1 MQASRTK
8 RRELDE
14 FRAEE
19 TFHRREWMVQR
30 MGWLVLALLL
40 IAACAGLLG
49 NGPLAH
55 QRIATRTGL
64 LLLDRFARR
73 DGPTQ
78 WRVEPNAD
86 ANERAAL
93 KVRISS
99 QLLEHFEIV
108 AITPNPVDQAISAN
122 SVVFT
127 FHVVAPGSHIVFH
140 VEPQHV
146 GWNAGQFQIGD
157 SAPVLVR
164 QFVYP

>member
-1 MQASRTK
+1 MQASRDK

-19 TFHRREWMVQR
+19 IFHLREWMVQR
-30 MGWLVLALLL
+30 MGWFVLALLL

-55 QRIATRTGL
+55 QSIATPKGS

-78 WRVEPNAD
+78 WRVEPSAD
-86 ANERAAL
+86 SNEAGAL
-93 KVRISS
+93 EVRISS
-99 QLLEHFEIV
+99 RLLEHFEIV
-108 AITPNPVDQAISAN
+108 AITPSPKEQAIAGE

-127 FHVVAPGSHIVFH
+127 FHALAPGTHIVFH
-140 VEPQHV
+140 VEPQHM

-157 SAPVLVR
+157 SAPISVR